1 MVSQWTTDE
10 GPEPTDCDTY
20 DHNFQYVN
28 CDDCG
33 SPECYSVCEDCGEE
47 ERECED
53 LG

>member
-1 MVSQWTTDE
+1 MGKQDN
-10 GPEPTDCDTY
+10 DCDTY
-20 DHNFQYVN
+20 GHNFQYVN